1 MLRRASVIAVSVST
15 LMVTSAGVAFA
26 DIWGGVDCG
35 QANYTG
41 CDLGAGTDGPPAQ
54 PPAVPPRPNSDQGGE
69 SDADGG
75 TSGNAPH
82 PQGDQLLSEPNLA
95 DCQYV
100 RSDYQPPSQGTTTV
114 AYHPPNGEGAITPT
128 PAVYRPSTSEPQVR
142 LAQRQQPQPGQS
154 GAWYVYQCSGEGY
167 ADALYRAPIW
177 IAGGERPGPRP
188 TPSPEQLAQRAYNQL
203 RLPSLGIHA
212 SPTERQLVNLPTWLW
227 MDSGQWQPVTATA
240 SVPGVS
246 VTATAT
252 PESVTWS
259 MGDGATV
266 TCDGAGTPFP
276 SGGDPGAASPDC
288 GYTYRQSSRGQSN
301 DSFPVSATVDW
312 TVKWSGAGRQ
322 GTFPGLTTT
331 SNTTFSVV
339 ESQALNEPPR

>member
-1 MLRRASVIAVSVST
+1 MLRRVSVVAVSVST
-15 LMVTSAGVAFA
+15 LMVAGSGVAFA

-35 QANYTG
+35 QTNYTG
-41 CDLGAGTDGPPAQ
+41 CGLGAGADGPPAQ
-54 PPAVPPRPNSDQGGE
+54 PPAMPQAPPEHGGG

-75 TSGNAPH
+75 TSGDAPR

-95 DCQYV
+95 DCRYV
-100 RSDYQPPSQGTTTV
+100 RSDYQPPAQGTTTV
-114 AYHPPNGEGAITPT
+114 SYRPLNDGGAVTVT
-128 PAVYRPSTSEPQVR
+128 PAVYRPAASGSRVR
-142 LAQRQQPQPGQS
+142 PAQQQQPQPRQS

-167 ADALYRAPIW
+167 ADALYRAPVW
-177 IAGGERPGPRP
+177 IADGERPRPRP
-188 TPSPEQLAQRAYNQL
+188 APSPEQLARQAYNQL

-212 SPTERQLVNLPTWLW
+212 SPAERQLVNLPTWLW
-227 MDSGQWQPVTATA
+227 MDSGQWRPVTASA

-252 PESVTWS
+252 PKSVTWS
-259 MGDGATV
+259 MGDGASV

-276 SGGDPGAASPDC
+276 PGSDPQAASPDC
-288 GYTYRQSSRGQSN
+288 GHTYRQSSRGQGN

-312 TVKWSGAGRQ
+312 TVTWSGAGQR

-331 SNTTFSVV
+331 SNTTFSVA
-339 ESQALNEPPR
+339 ESQALNQAPR